1 MITKLYKII
10 ILSIHEFTLS
20 VAKAVQILSII
31 RFSMSFYLKITVP
44 KLESSSV
51 TNVLKLNSKN

>member
-10 ILSIHEFTLS
+10 ILLIHEFTLS

-31 RFSMSFYLKITVP
+31 RFSMSFYLKKTVP